1 MGVLPGLPTCLP
13 QPSHICRFCKTAFR
27 HQVLSPNFQMSLCS
41 LSHSTYETISIISL
55 GSLVICGVAGVALGL
70 GIAKLGGLSAH
81 TTIKESGEP
90 GGAGYLSIASLGFLV
105 SGITLAWSCAGLA
118 AIESQ
123 EEEADF
129 TDSQKL
135 ENKSTN
141 EKDHISGQCDDVQHL
156 MRPED

>member
-1 MGVLPGLPTCLP
+1 LSCPGQL
-13 QPSHICRFCKTAFR
+13 KTIFA
-27 HQVLSPNFQMSLCS
+27 QVLSPSFKMSLCS

-70 GIAKLGGLSAH
+70 GIAKSGGLSAH

-118 AIESQ
+118 DARDKIISER
-123 EEEADF
+123 
-129 TDSQKL
+129 TDKTWW
-135 ENKSTN
+135 NKARALYLKVPRSSFLSAPT
-141 EKDHISGQCDDVQHL
+141 EFL
-156 MRPED
+156 L

>member
-1 MGVLPGLPTCLP
+1 M
-13 QPSHICRFCKTAFR
+13 R
-27 HQVLSPNFQMSLCS
+27 
-41 LSHSTYETISIISL
+41 
-55 GSLVICGVAGVALGL
+55 ALKNIPL
-70 GIAKLGGLSAH
+70 TFFFS
-81 TTIKESGEP
+81 
-90 GGAGYLSIASLGFLV
+90 
-105 SGITLAWSCAGLA
+105 

-156 MRPED
+156 MHPEDLILKIDSN